1 MPVVLNLLSLVL
13 GVGSLICFIM
23 VIIKMFQNDATGVA
37 IVSLLL
43 LLCGIGALVA
53 FVYGW
58 VKAAEWG
65 ITNVMLAWTGCFV
78 GGIVLTVLQLAMGGG
93 AIEPI

>member
-1 MPVVLNLLSLVL
+1 MPALLSVLQLVAGL
-13 GVGSLICFIM
+13 GSLVCFIM
-23 VIIKMFQNDATGVA
+23 VIIKMFQEDATAVA

-58 VKAAEWG
+58 IKAGQWG
-65 ITNVMLAWTGCFV
+65 LTNVMLIWTGCFI
-78 GGIVLTVLQLAMGGG
+78 GGIVLALAQVAMVGLN
-93 AIEPI
+93 

>member
-1 MPVVLNLLSLVL
+1 MPFLLSLLQLVAS
-13 GVGSLICFIM
+13 VGSLVCFIM
-23 VIIKMFQNDATGVA
+23 VIIKMFQNDATTVA

-58 VKAAEWG
+58 IKAGEWG
-65 ITNVMLAWTGCFV
+65 LTNVMLAWTACFIGGLVLAGAQVAMV
-78 GGIVLTVLQLAMGGG
+78 GAN
-93 AIEPI
+93 